1 MNIRHFLSA
10 AIILLI
16 TAMAAPLAAAQE
28 GEWYVGGSLG
38 SSDDDVLDQ
47 TAGSFKV
54 FGGYQFTR
62 NLGVEIALVDLGEFD
77 SLGLPNALE
86 QWGLAFEVVGIL
98 PIGDNGSVFGKAGF
112 FDWSVDFLS
121 RTVDEG
127 TDLTF
132 GVGGEYTSDNNWGVR
147 VEWQRFSDVSD
158 GDVDL
163 FSAGVIYRFR

>member
-1 MNIRHFLSA
+1 MNIRHFLSI

-16 TAMAAPLAAAQE
+16 VVITTPLARAQ
-28 GEWYVGGSLG
+28 GGGWYAGGSLG

-47 TAGSFKV
+47 TSSGFKV
-54 FGGYQFTR
+54 FGGFQFTR
-62 NLGVEIALVDLGEFD
+62 HLGVEFALVDLGEFD

-86 QWGLAFEVVGIL
+86 QYGLAYEIVGIV
-98 PIGDNGSVFGKAGF
+98 PIGDRGAFFGKVGF

-127 TDLTF
+127 TDTTY
-132 GVGGEYTSDNNWGVR
+132 GVGGEYVPNKWGLR
-147 VEWQRFSDVSD
+147 VELERFTDVSG

-163 FSAGVIYRFR
+163 FSIGAVYRFR

>member
-16 TAMAAPLAAAQE
+16 VVMTTPLADAQE

-47 TAGSFKV
+47 TASSFKV

-62 NLGVEIALVDLGEFD
+62 NVAVEAAFVDLGEFD
-77 SLGLPNALE
+77 SLGLPNALD
-86 QWGLAFEVVGIL
+86 QYGLAFEIVGIL
-98 PIGDNGSVFGKAGF
+98 PIGHRGAVFGKVGF

-132 GVGGEYTSDNNWGVR
+132 GVGGEYVFDNNWGVR
-147 VEWQRFSDVSD
+147 AEWERFTDVSD

-163 FSAGVIYRFR
+163 FSAGVVYRFR